1 MKPSIMRNLL
11 ITFLAFGLA
20 MGLIFPVYAQF
31 FVDWKEGMRG
41 WFIFG
46 CIIAGTSIGIVNY
59 LLVKVVLMGK
69 IRRIADVAQAVC
81 ENDISHECTLRS
93 NDVIGEIVGSMN
105 QMTANLREMIGQ
117 ISGSTKQITGAVN
130 ALTNSSEDTRRRVQH
145 QQVNTQQAAQAL
157 GEMTMMVQDV
167 TSRALQA
174 ESAAKSADKESAQ
187 SKQIISQTIN
197 AIFAL
202 AKDVEEASVALQQ
215 LEKQSQDI
223 GMVLEVIRG
232 IAEQTN
238 LLALNAAIEAARAGD
253 AGRGFAV
260 VADEVRNLATRT
272 QQSTH
277 EIQGIIEQLQQGART
292 TVDLM
297 TTGRSQANKSVEQA
311 QQAVTALA
319 TIADAIRGIVTATS
333 EIAHAAESQQ
343 QVTEDVNRNVSSISD
358 DAVHTAA
365 TVEELADSGNLLQQ
379 LASDLDALVAR
390 FRH

>member
-69 IRRIADVAQAVC
+69 IRRIADVAQAVS

-130 ALTNSSEDTRRRVQH
+130 ALANSSEDTRRRVQH